1 MALNEGQVEESNG
14 RAERDPRIERLYREA
29 AREEPPARLDAAIL
43 AAGRREVGAGPR
55 SLASR
60 LRRWHV
66 PVSIAAV
73 VMVSVTLV
81 ILLREEEDKRNGA
94 PPVQAIPTPADWPA
108 APPAR
113 PTPPEVAKE
122 TTRSRDSATESL
134 RQKSRDDSEAAARSE
149 LAADSR
155 PEPAPPVASG
165 EGTLATPAGKPLPQ
179 PFLAAPSPA
188 DEKRAARSAADAATA
203 GRMASAPDAPS
214 EPQATRPRAE
224 ARRAAP
230 LTGAMAKRS
239 AEQDRPPAWQGFEKE
254 RPEKWLARIE
264 ELRAQGR
271 GPEAQEM
278 LSEFK
283 RRFPEHP
290 LPLGLK

>member
-1 MALNEGQVEESNG
+1 MALNEDQVEESNG

-29 AREEPPARLDAAIL
+29 AREEPPARLDADIL
-43 AAGRREVGAGPR
+43 AAARRAVGAGPR

-81 ILLREEEDKRNGA
+81 ILVREEEGKRNGA
-94 PPVQAIPTPADWPA
+94 PPVQAIPTPADRPA

-113 PTPPEVAKE
+113 PFPPESAKE
-122 TTRSRDSATESL
+122 TMQQGPAATSSL
-134 RQKSRDDSEAAARSE
+134 RRKSQDDTEAAAKSE

-155 PEPAPPVASG
+155 PEPAPPAAVG
-165 EGTLATPAGKPLPQ
+165 EGTMATPAGKPLPQ
-179 PFLAAPSPA
+179 PFLAAPSSA
-188 DEKRAARSAADAATA
+188 DEERAARSVADAATA

-224 ARRAAP
+224 ARRSAP
-230 LTGAMAKRS
+230 LAGAMAKRS
-239 AEQDRPPAWQGFEKE
+239 AEQDRPPVWQGFEKE

-290 LPLGLK
+290 LPPGLK